1 MELAQIQEA
10 LKAHDLELII
20 GLETHVRSKYQIQI
34 ILFLSK

>member
-20 GLETHVRSKYQIQI
+20 GLETHVRLNTKSIKEW
-34 ILFLSK
+34 SN